1 MSLHEEADAL
11 EKSVRS
17 GLFDVTATGTA
28 YFPWRHWRV
37 VAQACP
43 NLTFLS
49 EAEIAA
55 GRRAETVFLWGAEPS
70 DRRKMA
76 LDVARTCGA
85 RIVHCEDGFLRSAD
99 TWANAAAPHRYR
111 RGVSVVF
118 DTSAPYYDAESESN
132 IERLLNDENFVV
144 TDAQRREARRLI
156 TRIVTEKVT
165 KYNHQPIEKIEV
177 GRPGRRKVLVV
188 DQSYGDFS
196 IRRGRADDST
206 FARMLDD
213 AVLENPGADVLVKT
227 HPDTMAGE
235 RKGYYGGVVERE
247 GIYRVSQPVNPY
259 SLLAEV
265 DKVYVCS
272 TQFGFEALMAGKEV
286 VVYGMPFYAGW
297 GVTTDRQKN
306 ERRLRKRSLEEL
318 FHAFYCTYTHWV
330 DPRTGCPCDI
340 DTAIDRLLALR
351 REYAF
356 VRPLFFLRRLARQLL
371 GRDVR
376 ETSRSARKLKS

>member
-1 MSLHEEADAL
+1 MGAVVRCDAC
-11 EKSVRS
+11 RR
-17 GLFDVTATGTA
+17 GLFDASASGTA

-43 NLTFLS
+43 NLTFLTD
-49 EAEIAA
+49 ADIAA
-55 GRRAETVFLWGAEPS
+55 GRRAETVFLWGAEPG
-70 DRRKMA
+70 DRRAKA
-76 LDVARTCGA
+76 LDVARRCDA

-99 TWANAAAPHRYR
+99 TWADAAAPHRYR

-118 DTSAPYYDAESESN
+118 DTSAPYYDAESETN
-132 IERLLNDENFVV
+132 IERLLNDPDFVV
-144 TDAQRREARRLI
+144 TDDERREAHRLM
-156 TRIVTEKVT
+156 TRIVAEKVT
-165 KYNHQPIEKIEV
+165 KYNHQPMEKISV

-206 FARMLDD
+206 FVRMLDD
-213 AVLENPGADVLVKT
+213 AVRENPDADVFVKT

-235 RKGYYGGVVERE
+235 RKGYYGGVAERD
-247 GIYRVSQPVNPY
+247 GLYRVTRPINPY
-259 SLLAEV
+259 SLLDEV

-286 VVYGMPFYAGW
+286 HVYGLPFYAGW
-297 GVTTDRQKN
+297 GVTLDRQTN
-306 ERRLRKRSLEEL
+306 ARRVRRRTLEEL
-318 FHAFYCTYTHWV
+318 FYAFYCVYTHWV
-330 DPRTGCPCDI
+330 DPTTGRPCDI

-356 VRPLFFLRRLARQLL
+356 ARRFFFLRRFARRLL
-371 GRDVR
+371 GRG
-376 ETSRSARKLKS
+376 ARGATAD